1 MSLKTDRL
9 LTDFTNALKMSNATG
24 TKPYDTTAEVTRVD
38 VDTVWVHIPSG
49 VYETPIRKT
58 INCVKG
64 DLVQVRVSGGT
75 AWITG
80 NVTAPPT
87 DDTLAKNAQDEAREA
102 NAEAL
107 NAKES
112 ADIAQETAD
121 SAQDTANG
129 ANSAIYGTGG
139 LKDQLEIISGAVDI
153 QQGVNPY
160 VLIHTDTATGEMN
173 AGVKITDKRL
183 SFMQNA
189 EIEVAYIDSSESD
202 GILDINN
209 ARIHKSIKI
218 GELEIIEFRGG
229 IGIRRA

>member
-9 LTDFTNALKMSNATG
+9 LTAFADALKMSNTTG

-38 VDTVWVHIPSG
+38 GDTVWVHIPSG

-58 INCVKG
+58 INCMKG

-87 DDTLAKNAQDEAREA
+87 DDTVAKNAQEEA
-102 NAEAL
+102 NRANTEAL
-107 NAKES
+107 NAKTS
-112 ADIAQETAD
+112 ADNAQTTAD
-121 SAQDTANG
+121 SAQTTASTAQESIIGEGGINDRLDVLSKSVVIDQ
-129 ANSAIYGTGG
+129 NEPSVSIQTGTS
-139 LKDQLEIISGAVDI
+139 E
-153 QQGVNPY
+153 
-160 VLIHTDTATGEMN
+160 GETK
-173 AGVKITDKRL
+173 VKITDTRISLVK
-183 SFMQNA
+183 NDA
-189 EIEVAYIDSSESD
+189 EVAYLTSQEDESV
-202 GILDINN
+202 IDINN
-209 ARIHKSIKI
+209 ARIHDSIKI